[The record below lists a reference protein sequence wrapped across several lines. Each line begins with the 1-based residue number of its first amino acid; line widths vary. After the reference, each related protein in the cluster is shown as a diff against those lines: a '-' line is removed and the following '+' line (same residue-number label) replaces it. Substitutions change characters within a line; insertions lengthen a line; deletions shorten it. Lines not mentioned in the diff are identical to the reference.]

1 MNNIFRFFLFVAL
14 SFIGVKVNAQPQI
27 TTDTVIQTSLCAGS
41 SVLIPFTV
49 IDTAG
54 SFNFGNVFTAQLS
67 NNLGFFTNPVDI
79 GVFPLPWT
87 TSGFIL
93 GAIPVNSPIFGI
105 YKVRVVG
112 SDPVVI
118 GSESTNYVVILNTA
132 VLATIN
138 SPDSIICAGDSV
150 DLTATPIFQ
159 SYQWQRNGISITGA
173 TSQIYTAIQSGSYE
187 VRVIDTL
194 GCETTSEIFNV
205 YVENCIGI
213 SNDIMEDQE
222 LSLFPNPVLET
233 LTITTNIESFAEE
246 EITVFNT
253 MGQVISRS
261 EISIQLGE
269 LKINTFGWPSGVYSI
284 RLKTNKSN
292 LVRRFIKI

>member
-1 MNNIFRFFLFVAL
+1 MQGLLRFLLFVA
-14 SFIGVKVNAQPQI
+14 FIVIGFKGYAQPQI

-54 SFNFGNVFTAQLS
+54 SFNFGNFFTAQLS
-67 NNLGFFTNPVDI
+67 NNLGFFTNPVEI

-93 GAIPVNSPIFGI
+93 GTIPVNSPIFGI

-112 SDPVVI
+112 SDPVVV

-132 VLATIN
+132 VLATIT

-159 SYQWQRNGISITGA
+159 SYQWERNGVSITGA

-194 GCETTSEIFNV
+194 GCETTSEAFNV
-205 YVENCIGI
+205 YFENCLGMNNQTIRNLGF
-213 SNDIMEDQE
+213 SV
-222 LSLFPNPVLET
+222 FPNPVLET
-233 LTITTNIESFAEE
+233 LTITANRENLAGKQ
-246 EITVFNT
+246 ITIYNA
-253 MGQVISRS
+253 MGQVIIDNKIPNRAK
-261 EISIQLGE
+261 E
-269 LKINTFGWPSGVYSI
+269 LKVNTLDFPPGIYSI
-284 RLKTNKSN
+284 KLRSVKSIW
-292 LVRRFIKI
+292 VRRFIKT